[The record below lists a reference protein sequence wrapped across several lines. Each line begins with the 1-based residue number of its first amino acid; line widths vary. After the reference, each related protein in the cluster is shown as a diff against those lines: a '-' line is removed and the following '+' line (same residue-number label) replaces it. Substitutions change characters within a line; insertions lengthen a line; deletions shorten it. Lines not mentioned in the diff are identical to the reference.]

1 MCRTND
7 ISELFVLSGWLPV
20 QVNWWGFRAVRVK
33 GYRTWAHVVS
43 TNAVLLHCQL
53 LPRFELDTDFG
64 AAIQRK
70 ATQASAKAAI
80 TRERLLPVH
89 CVPSIAVAPVGLR
102 G

>member
-1 MCRTND
+1 
-7 ISELFVLSGWLPV
+7 
-20 QVNWWGFRAVRVK
+20 
-33 GYRTWAHVVS
+33 
-43 TNAVLLHCQL
+43 LLHCQL

-89 CVPSIAVAPVGLR
+89 CVPSIAVALVGLR
-102 G
+102 GQYEGACLSFVIQFTIPNVFSGLANACGLALTPRDICKSARP